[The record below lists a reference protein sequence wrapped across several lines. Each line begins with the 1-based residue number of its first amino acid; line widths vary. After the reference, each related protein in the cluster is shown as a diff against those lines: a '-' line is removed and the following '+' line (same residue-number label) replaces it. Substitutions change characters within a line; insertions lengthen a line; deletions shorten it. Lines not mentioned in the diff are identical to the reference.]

1 MKIDI
6 MFGLKIL
13 EIFDEICLFEDRK
26 ARKVVKIVHAWW
38 YQASL
43 LEQGEEIIFSTSLEK
58 GAFVLPSADGLLMGF

>member
-26 ARKVVKIVHAWW
+26 ARKVVKIVHA
-38 YQASL
+38 
-43 LEQGEEIIFSTSLEK
+43 
-58 GAFVLPSADGLLMGF
+58 